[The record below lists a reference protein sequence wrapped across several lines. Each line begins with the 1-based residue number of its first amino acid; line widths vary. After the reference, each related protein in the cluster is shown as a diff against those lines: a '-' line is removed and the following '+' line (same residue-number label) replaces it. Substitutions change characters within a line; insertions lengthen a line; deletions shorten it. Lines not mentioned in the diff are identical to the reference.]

1 MNPADGQLVTLDD
14 IRAAADRIRPIA
26 LRTPLLPLAGGAW
39 LKVESLQPT
48 GSFKIRGATNALSQ
62 LSPEE
67 QAAGVV
73 THSSGNH
80 AQAIARAARQLGIRA
95 VVVMPANA
103 PAVKVAGVRADGA
116 EIIFVGPA
124 NEERVALAHQLATQQ
139 GYALIPSADDAR
151 IICGQGTVGLEIVEQ
166 LGEAGADGAPTV
178 LSPVGLGGLAAG
190 VATAVKSLLPDAR
203 VFGVEPALAADTKA
217 SLEAGRRLA
226 WPSEDVGRT
235 IADGLRGESPSP
247 LPFRHLQRYLDG
259 VLTVTE
265 EEIAAAVRHAAT
277 TLKLVLEPSGAVTL
291 AALRNLPAQRGP
303 VVAIATG
310 GNIDPDRLI
319 ELLRD

>member
-1 MNPADGQLVTLDD
+1 MNPADSQLVTLDD
-14 IRAAADRIRPIA
+14 IRAAAERILSIA

-62 LSPEE
+62 LSPD
-67 QAAGVV
+67 QRAAGVV

-80 AQAIARAARQLGIRA
+80 AKAIARAARLLGIRA
-95 VVVMPANA
+95 VVVMPNNA
-103 PAVKVAGVRADGA
+103 PAIKVAGVRADGG
-116 EIIFVGPA
+116 EIVFVGPA
-124 NEERVALAHQLATQQ
+124 NEERVARAHRLADEQ
-139 GYALIPSADDAR
+139 GFALVPSADDAR
-151 IICGQGTVGLEIVEQ
+151 IICGQGTVGTEIVEQ
-166 LGEAGADGAPTV
+166 LAAAGADGPPTV

-190 VATAVKSLLPDAR
+190 VSTAVKSLSPEAR

-217 SLEAGRRLA
+217 SLEAGRRVA
-226 WPSEDVGRT
+226 WPNEDVGRT

-247 LPFRHLQRYLDG
+247 LPFLHLQRYLDG

-277 TLKLVLEPSGAVTL
+277 ALKLVLEPSGAVTL
-291 AALRNLPAQRGP
+291 AALTNLPAQPGP

-319 ELLRD
+319 ELLRA